1 MNNQKIEEF
10 RIASKRTMASLGNDK
25 LDLCHCLLGMV
36 SELEEYVIAVDNHDV
51 TNISEEIID
60 ANFYVVNYMTMRN
73 IVLADMDFDYD
84 NYYTGF
90 KIADSKSLYNSLVI
104 DISKLSDLVKKYVAY
119 NKEIDRAKEYRIITS
134 IITCLYLLCKSHG
147 IDMEKSMQNNVDKLL
162 VRFPLEE
169 GFSDNRATSR
179 DLESERKELEK

>member
-1 MNNQKIEEF
+1 MNNQVIENF

-25 LDLCHCLLGMV
+25 LDLSHCILGMV

-60 ANFYVVNYMTMRN
+60 VNFYVVNYMTMRN
-73 IVLADMDFDYD
+73 IILADMDFDYD
-84 NYYTGF
+84 KYYNGF
-90 KIADSKSLYNSLVI
+90 KIADSKSLYNSLVF
-104 DISKLSDLVKKYVAY
+104 DISKLSDLVKKYIAY
-119 NKEIDRAKEYRIITS
+119 NKEIDRDKEYRIITN

-147 IDMEKSMQNNVDKLL
+147 IDMEKAMKNNVDKLL

-169 GFSDNRATSR
+169 GFSDNRANNR
-179 DLESERKELEK
+179 DLKSERVKLEQ